1 MTAFLAEISAF
12 LMDNPGVLV
21 ALILGSVVGVAVGWG
36 VFLGTFRESLP
47 PKSRG
52 WGTAM
57 GALALGG
64 STAFA
69 GAFVLGSV
77 YFLGRLTG

>member
-1 MTAFLAEISAF
+1 MA
-12 LMDNPGVLV
+12 NPGVLV

-36 VFLGTFRESLP
+36 AFLRPFRESLL

-52 WGTAM
+52 WGTAV

-69 GAFVLGSV
+69 GAFVLGLV
-77 YFLGRLTG
+77 YFLGQLSG